1 MHQRARDQQTPLHA
15 ARQYPCLLV
24 VLFPEAKLAEVF
36 FRALPGQLV
45 RHAVVTALGDDDV
58 QHLLEQVEV
67 DFLRYHAQVQL
78 GGVGMGFHILAEDLD
93 SAAGL
98 ANQGRDDAND
108 RGLAGAIG
116 PQQREEITLG
126 DIKGNAVKRLVPVV
140 VSFLEIA
147 E

>member
-1 MHQRARDQQTPLHA
+1 
-15 ARQYPCLLV
+15 
-24 VLFPEAKLAEVF
+24 
-36 FRALPGQLV
+36 
-45 RHAVVTALGDDDV
+45 
-58 QHLLEQVEV
+58 
-67 DFLRYHAQVQL
+67 
-78 GGVGMGFHILAEDLD
+78 MGFHILAEDLD